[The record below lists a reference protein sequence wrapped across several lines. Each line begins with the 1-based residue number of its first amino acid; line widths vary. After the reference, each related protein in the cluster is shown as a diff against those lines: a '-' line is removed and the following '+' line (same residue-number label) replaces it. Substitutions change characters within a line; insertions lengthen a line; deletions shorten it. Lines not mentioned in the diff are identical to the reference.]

1 MVRTGVLFD
10 IDDTLVDLASAMT
23 RALGGSLIE
32 VLPPG
37 ALASLGLA
45 AGVPVAGGA
54 GLSAHDAEARRRWLT
69 FSEHFVQDVT
79 GAYDDYL
86 GGRLDFQ
93 SMRILR
99 LHRAAEPL
107 GLRIDQELALRWVP
121 RFAQLAETGV
131 TPFPD
136 VQPLLDVLDAHG
148 IPYGAVSNNVEAFQ
162 RAKLGYA
169 GLSGITVVVGTD
181 TLGVTKPDPA
191 IFHEGARQLGV
202 LPEECWYVGDNPV
215 VDHDGALAAGL
226 KAVHLD
232 RGVPGSGSSGNSPVP
247 GFVRPAGERRVIH
260 SLSEV
265 PALLGLDAAD
275 RESVSAGDAV

>member
-1 MVRTGVLFD
+1 MVATGVLFD

-23 RALGGSLIE
+23 HALGGSLLE

-37 ALASLGLA
+37 ALASLGLGS
-45 AGVPVAGGA
+45 GVPAGDG
-54 GLSAHDAEARRRWLT
+54 GSTHDGEARRRWLT

-86 GGRLDFQ
+86 AGRLDFQ
-93 SMRILR
+93 AMRVLR

-107 GLRIDQELALRWVP
+107 GLRIEEDLALRWVP

-136 VQPLLDVLDAHG
+136 VLPVLETLDAHG

-169 GLSGITVVVGTD
+169 GLSQIAVVVGTD

-202 LPEECWYVGDNPV
+202 ASADCWYVGDNPV
-215 VDHDGALAAGL
+215 VDHDGAVAAGL
-226 KAVHLD
+226 RGVYLD

-247 GFVRPAGERRVIH
+247 GPARQTGERKVIR

-265 PALLGLDAAD
+265 PALLGLEAAVG
-275 RESVSAGDAV
+275 ESVRVGDVV